1 MTAKQGQ
8 TWDMISYIAYG
19 NEFYVKELMLANPQ
33 YHDIVIFEGGEV
45 LEIPGL
51 ETEEENTW
59 NLP

>member
-33 YHDIVIFEGGEV
+33 YHDVVIFEGGEI
-45 LEIPGL
+45 LEIPDL
-51 ETEEENTW
+51 ETEEESAW
-59 NLP
+59 N